1 MMSTRD
7 RVSGAQCD
15 AIVLSLLRAKGRRPS
30 GPEAALRP
38 VCCHMNEGGRM
49 KDKRVPSSQQTR
61 GCGYLSCVMTL
72 ATDTLQSCSQ
82 SSVVRSLCDAF
93 FHPAMMSVQTPP
105 LSRSGS
111 TPSNVGAA
119 NRVGPSAAPPTSLS
133 LRSSYNQLL
142 GRDVIKESVGT
153 DGAGSATL
161 PKSRQR
167 YAMTSVRSVMGIGD
181 NLSSKNQTA
190 SRGRGLPT
198 KSSSSSALYSSSF
211 SSSSALS
218 NATNPKLAKNG
229 ANMQRRAESQQLE
242 LSRANTE
249 GKTQDDPADNSNW
262 PQLEKDNS
270 QLPPFRRRTKSFLEY
285 HDKGWDL
292 GWGNKEN
299 EEETE
304 RLSFP
309 EKEQASPVKER
320 ESQKEDKEEE
330 EEEREEEREDQ
341 IPSARQP
348 LLPVVVEA
356 PLCSSSSSSS
366 NSPEWVPENHQ
377 AAAHTR
383 EQHST
388 QVQGSPR
395 SPAKPPRSSQPRVIK
410 VELHPNNENQFLQ
423 QYPPS
428 SPKQPRAGE
437 RNAPTRTREAPAVL
451 DPQPGRGLPKVTLR
465 MDLTPDTPSEDEDSS
480 WTTLS
485 QESPSP
491 QSPQETDV
499 WGEADLP
506 PGWREISDS
515 SEVYFWHVPTGT
527 TQYHRPV
534 ASGGAESKPQRE
546 TRDSLKPP
554 DERPSSLI
562 SDSSVEAVPSP
573 SSASP
578 SPSDDVALNSATCT
592 LTDLKDYP
600 IYPDPSLKAFE
611 GATLRYASLKLNP
624 AAPLETVD
632 LNNTFTD
639 PDALSFP
646 VRSLGWV
653 EMSEEDVC
661 EGRSSVAVHHCI
673 RQLSYCRKD
682 IRDSAGVWGEGK
694 GMLLVLRGRMLTLV
708 DPDDQ
713 SLLHS
718 QPIGSIR
725 VWGVG
730 HDHDRDFAYVAR
742 DKNTRALKC
751 HVFRCDTPAA
761 AIATSLHEICSKIMA
776 ERKSAKA
783 AAGSS
788 SQTGSDVPLQEFP
801 MPKTELVQKFHVFYL
816 GTTSVTR
823 PIGMDII
830 NGAIDSLVS
839 STGKDDWTPVVL
851 SIADT
856 TLAVIKEKEEDEDE
870 ALVECR
876 VRFLSFMGVGR
887 DVHTFAFIMDTGNQ
901 HFQCHVFWCDP
912 NAGCVSEAVQA
923 ACVLRYQK
931 CLVARPP
938 SQRAGSSS
946 SPAAADSVSRRVS
959 TSVKRG
965 VQSLIDTLK
974 AKKQPSEVPQQ

>member
-1 MMSTRD
+1 
-7 RVSGAQCD
+7 
-15 AIVLSLLRAKGRRPS
+15 
-30 GPEAALRP
+30 
-38 VCCHMNEGGRM
+38 
-49 KDKRVPSSQQTR
+49 
-61 GCGYLSCVMTL
+61 
-72 ATDTLQSCSQ
+72 
-82 SSVVRSLCDAF
+82 
-93 FHPAMMSVQTPP
+93 MMSVQTPP

-111 TPSNVGAA
+111 SPSNVGLA
-119 NRVGPSAAPPTSLS
+119 NRSGSSANPPSSLS

-142 GRDVIKESVGT
+142 GRDVIKESMETGS
-153 DGAGSATL
+153 SATL

-167 YAMTSVRSVMGIGD
+167 YAMTSVRSAMGISD
-181 NLSSKNQTA
+181 NLSSKNQPVT
-190 SRGRGLPT
+190 RGRGLPT
-198 KSSSSSALYSSSF
+198 KSSSSSALYSSC
-211 SSSSALS
+211 SSSSLF
-218 NATNPKLAKNG
+218 NTTNPKLVKNG

-249 GKTQDDPADNSNW
+249 GKIHNDLINNPTSDWLES
-262 PQLEKDNS
+262 EKDNS
-270 QLPPFRRRTKSFLEY
+270 QQLPFRRRTKSFLEY
-285 HDKGWDL
+285 HGKGWDL
-292 GWGNKEN
+292 DFNCGNKEEK
-299 EEETE
+299 EEKKQQA
-304 RLSFP
+304 SP
-309 EKEQASPVKER
+309 EKEQASPAKDRER
-320 ESQKEDKEEE
+320 ENEEKPSSKQACPEEKEEVQPVVEEE
-330 EEEREEEREDQ
+330 EEEEEDD
-341 IPSARQP
+341 PTPTPRQP

-356 PLCSSSSSSS
+356 PLSSTSSSST
-366 NSPEWVPENHQ
+366 NSPEWVPQNHNLPQNQ
-377 AAAHTR
+377 APSQIR
-383 EQHST
+383 EELCV
-388 QVQGSPR
+388 QVQASQR

-428 SPKQPRAGE
+428 SPKQTRASE
-437 RNAPTRTREAPAVL
+437 RNIPPRNREPPVL
-451 DPQPGRGLPKVTLR
+451 PEPESGLPKVGLR

-485 QESPSP
+485 QETPSP
-491 QSPQETDV
+491 QTPQETADV
-499 WGEADLP
+499 WGEGDLP

-534 ASGGAESKPQRE
+534 ASGNQNISPNNEPDTERDPQQE
-546 TRDSLKPP
+546 VQDSLKPP
-554 DERPSSLI
+554 SERPSSLI
-562 SDSSVEAVPSP
+562 SDSSVEPVPSP
-573 SSASP
+573 SASSHSSSSSSSSTP
-578 SPSDDVALNSATCT
+578 SNDVTSSGPDLNTTTCT
-592 LTDLKDYP
+592 AKELKDYP
-600 IYPDPSLKAFE
+600 VYPDPSLKAFE

-624 AAPLETVD
+624 PAQLETVD
-632 LNNTFTD
+632 LNNTFSD
-639 PDALSFP
+639 PEAMSFP

-653 EMSEEDVC
+653 EMAEMDLC

-673 RQLSYCRKD
+673 RQLSYCRRD

-694 GMLLVLRGRMLTLV
+694 GMLLVLQDRMLTLV
-708 DPDDQ
+708 DPDDR

-718 QPIGSIR
+718 QPISSIR

-730 HDHDRDFAYVAR
+730 RDHDRDFAYVAR
-742 DKNTRALKC
+742 DKNTRVLKC

-801 MPKTELVQKFHVFYL
+801 MPKTELVQKFHVLYL
-816 GTTSVTR
+816 GMTSVSR

-839 STGKDDWTPVVL
+839 STGKEDWTPVIL

-856 TLAVIKEKEEDEDE
+856 TVTVIKEKEEEE
-870 ALVECR
+870 EVLVECR

-912 NAGCVSEAVQA
+912 NAGSVSEAVQA

-946 SPAAADSVSRRVS
+946 SPTSDSVTRRVT

-974 AKKQPSEVPQQ
+974 PKKQPSELPQQ

>member
-1 MMSTRD
+1 
-7 RVSGAQCD
+7 
-15 AIVLSLLRAKGRRPS
+15 
-30 GPEAALRP
+30 
-38 VCCHMNEGGRM
+38 
-49 KDKRVPSSQQTR
+49 
-61 GCGYLSCVMTL
+61 
-72 ATDTLQSCSQ
+72 
-82 SSVVRSLCDAF
+82 
-93 FHPAMMSVQTPP
+93 MMSVQTPP

-111 TPSNVGAA
+111 SPSNVGLS
-119 NRVGPSAAPPTSLS
+119 NRGGPSATPPTSLS

-142 GRDVIKESVGT
+142 GRDVIKESVNTESG
-153 DGAGSATL
+153 GSATL

-167 YAMTSVRSVMGIGD
+167 YTMTSVRSVMGISD
-181 NLSSKNQTA
+181 NLSSKNQPA

-198 KSSSSSALYSSSF
+198 KSSSSSALYSSS
-211 SSSSALS
+211 SSSSLF
-218 NATNPKLAKNG
+218 NTTNPKLAKNG
-229 ANMQRRAESQQLE
+229 ANLQRRAESQQQE
-242 LSRANTE
+242 LSKFHN
-249 GKTQDDPADNSNW
+249 DPMDNSNSDW
-262 PQLEKDNS
+262 PEFEKDNS

-292 GWGNKEN
+292 SWGNKEN
-299 EEETE
+299 NEEKKQQQ
-304 RLSFP
+304 SFP
-309 EKEQASPVKER
+309 EKEQPSPVKER
-320 ESQKEDKEEE
+320 ESQKEEKTSSKEETVPEVEEE
-330 EEEREEEREDQ
+330 EEDEDQ
-341 IPSARQP
+341 TPPARQP

-356 PLCSSSSSSS
+356 PLCSSSSSST
-366 NSPEWVPENHQ
+366 NSPEWEADNQMHNQ
-377 AAAHTR
+377 ATAQVR
-383 EQHST
+383 EEHC
-388 QVQGSPR
+388 VQLLGSPR

-428 SPKQPRAGE
+428 SPKQSRSSE
-437 RNAPTRTREAPAVL
+437 RNTLTRNRAPPPAMP
-451 DPQPGRGLPKVTLR
+451 DPQPEMGLPKVSLR

-485 QESPSP
+485 QESPTP
-491 QSPQETDV
+491 QSPQETVADV
-499 WGEADLP
+499 WGEGDLP

-515 SEVYFWHVPTGT
+515 SEVYFWHIPTGT

-534 ASGGAESKPQRE
+534 ASSTQPSCADQEPEAENKPQQE
-546 TRDSLKPP
+546 THHSLKPP
-554 DERPSSLI
+554 NERPSSLV

-573 SSASP
+573 SGSSP
-578 SPSDDVALNSATCT
+578 TSLSCSPTNDVISSALNLSSATCT
-592 LTDLKDYP
+592 VNELKDYS

-632 LNNTFTD
+632 LNNTF
-639 PDALSFP
+639 PDGETMSFP

-653 EMSEEDVC
+653 EMAEQDLC
-661 EGRSSVAVHHCI
+661 EGRSSVAVHQCI
-673 RQLSYCRKD
+673 RQLSYCRRD

-694 GMLLVLRGRMLTLV
+694 GMLLVLQDRMLNLV
-708 DPDDQ
+708 DPDDR

-718 QPIGSIR
+718 QPISNIR

-730 HDHDRDFAYVAR
+730 RDHDRDFAYVAR
-742 DKNTRALKC
+742 DKNTRVLKC

-788 SQTGSDVPLQEFP
+788 SQAGSDVPLQEFP
-801 MPKTELVQKFHVFYL
+801 MPKTELVQKFHVLYL
-816 GTTSVTR
+816 GMTSVSR
-823 PIGMDII
+823 PIGMDIL

-839 STGKDDWTPVVL
+839 STGKEVWTPVIL

-856 TLAVIKEKEEDEDE
+856 TLAVIKEKEEEE
-870 ALVECR
+870 EVLVECR

-887 DVHTFAFIMDTGNQ
+887 DIHTFAFIMDTGSQ
-901 HFQCHVFWCDP
+901 HFQCHIFWCDP

-938 SQRAGSSS
+938 SQRAGTS
-946 SPAAADSVSRRVS
+946 SPPAADPVTRRVS

>member
-1 MMSTRD
+1 MMS
-7 RVSGAQCD
+7 
-15 AIVLSLLRAKGRRPS
+15 L
-30 GPEAALRP
+30 
-38 VCCHMNEGGRM
+38 H
-49 KDKRVPSSQQTR
+49 
-61 GCGYLSCVMTL
+61 
-72 ATDTLQSCSQ
+72 
-82 SSVVRSLCDAF
+82 
-93 FHPAMMSVQTPP
+93 TPP

-111 TPSNVGAA
+111 SPSNVGLA
-119 NRVGPSAAPPTSLS
+119 NRSGSSATPPTSLS

-142 GRDVIKESVGT
+142 GHDIIKEATGMKTGS
-153 DGAGSATL
+153 SATL

-167 YAMTSVRSVMGIGD
+167 YAMTSLQSAMGISE
-181 NLSSKNQTA
+181 NSAPSSKNQPV
-190 SRGRGLPT
+190 SRGRGLPK
-198 KSSSSSALYSSSF
+198 KSSSSSALYSSS
-211 SSSSALS
+211 SSSSLF
-218 NATNPKLAKNG
+218 NTTNPKLAKNG
-229 ANMQRRAESQQLE
+229 ANMQRRAESQQME
-242 LSRANTE
+242 LSRATTE
-249 GKTQDDPADNSNW
+249 GKIHNDLIHNPSCDWMEFKQ
-262 PQLEKDNS
+262 DNS

-285 HDKGWDL
+285 HEKGWDL
-292 GWGNKEN
+292 DLSWGNKE
-299 EEETE
+299 ETKE
-304 RLSFP
+304 NKQQPSP
-309 EKEQASPVKER
+309 EKEQASPSKER
-320 ESQKEDKEEE
+320 ESQKEEKTSSRQVYQEQKEEVEAVVEEE
-330 EEEREEEREDQ
+330 EEDEST
-341 IPSARQP
+341 PTPRQP

-356 PLCSSSSSSS
+356 PLSSSSASSS
-366 NSPEWVPENHQ
+366 TNSPDWIPDNQKPLLIPATGQTVEEPFMQGQ
-377 AAAHTR
+377 A
-383 EQHST
+383 
-388 QVQGSPR
+388 SPR
-395 SPAKPPRSSQPRVIK
+395 NTGSPAKPPRSAQPRVIK

-423 QYPPS
+423 QYPQS
-428 SPKQPRAGE
+428 SPKQARSGE
-437 RNAPTRTREAPAVL
+437 RSTPTRNQTTALVPDVEPES
-451 DPQPGRGLPKVTLR
+451 GNPKVGLKI
-465 MDLTPDTPSEDEDSS
+465 DVTPDSPSEDEDSS

-485 QESPSP
+485 QETPSP
-491 QSPQETDV
+491 QTPHEKDV
-499 WGEADLP
+499 WGEGDLP

-534 ASGGAESKPQRE
+534 SSVIQSTSPNAEPDTQNDPQQE
-546 TRDSLKPP
+546 TMDCLKPP
-554 DERPSSLI
+554 NERPSSLI

-573 SSASP
+573 CGSSRSSASSASCTP
-578 SPSDDVALNSATCT
+578 SNDVISSGQLLSATTCT
-592 LTDLKDYP
+592 ANELKDYP
-600 IYPDPSLKAFE
+600 VYPDPSLKAFE

-624 AAPLETVD
+624 PAQLETVD
-632 LNNTFTD
+632 LNNTFSD
-639 PDALSFP
+639 SEAMSFP

-653 EMSEEDVC
+653 EMAEQDLC

-673 RQLSYCRKD
+673 RQLSYCRRD

-694 GMLLVLRGRMLTLV
+694 GMLLVLQDRMLTLV
-708 DPDDQ
+708 DPDDR

-718 QPIGSIR
+718 QPISSIR

-730 HDHDRDFAYVAR
+730 RDHDRERDFAYVAR
-742 DKNTRALKC
+742 DKNTRVLKC

-788 SQTGSDVPLQEFP
+788 LQTGADVPLQEFP
-801 MPKTELVQKFHVFYL
+801 MPKTELVQKFHVLYL
-816 GTTSVTR
+816 GMTSVSR

-830 NGAIDSLVS
+830 NGAIDTLLS
-839 STGKDDWTPVVL
+839 STGKEDWTPVIL

-856 TLAVIKEKEEDEDE
+856 TVAVIKEKEEEEE

-912 NAGCVSEAVQA
+912 NAGSVSEAVQA

-946 SPAAADSVSRRVS
+946 SPSSDSVTRRVT

-974 AKKQPSEVPQQ
+974 PKKQPQSELPQQ

>member
-1 MMSTRD
+1 
-7 RVSGAQCD
+7 
-15 AIVLSLLRAKGRRPS
+15 
-30 GPEAALRP
+30 
-38 VCCHMNEGGRM
+38 
-49 KDKRVPSSQQTR
+49 
-61 GCGYLSCVMTL
+61 
-72 ATDTLQSCSQ
+72 
-82 SSVVRSLCDAF
+82 
-93 FHPAMMSVQTPP
+93 MMSVQTPP

-111 TPSNVGAA
+111 SPSNVGLA
-119 NRVGPSAAPPTSLS
+119 NRSGPSATPPTSLS

-142 GRDVIKESVGT
+142 GRDVIKESAGSE
-153 DGAGSATL
+153 GGGSATL
-161 PKSRQR
+161 PKSHQR
-167 YAMTSVRSVMGIGD
+167 YSMTSMRSVVGTSD

-198 KSSSSSALYSSSF
+198 KSSSSSALYSSS
-211 SSSSALS
+211 SSSSLFNTA
-218 NATNPKLAKNG
+218 NPKLAKNG

-249 GKTQDDPADNSNW
+249 GKIHNVPTDNINSNW
-262 PQLEKDNS
+262 AEFEKDNS
-270 QLPPFRRRTKSFLEY
+270 QPPPFRRRTKSFLEY
-285 HDKGWDL
+285 HDKVWDL
-292 GWGNKEN
+292 SWGNKEN
-299 EEETE
+299 DKQ
-304 RLSFP
+304 LSLP
-309 EKEQASPVKER
+309 EKEQVSPVKER
-320 ESQKEDKEEE
+320 DSQKEEKPSGKGSCQEDKEEAVPLVE
-330 EEEREEEREDQ
+330 EEDEEEDDKS
-341 IPSARQP
+341 PTARQP
-348 LLPVVVEA
+348 LLPVVVEV
-356 PLCSSSSSSS
+356 PLCSSSSSST
-366 NSPEWVPENHQ
+366 NSPEWVPEIHQ
-377 AAAHTR
+377 AAAHIR
-383 EQHST
+383 EEHCI

-395 SPAKPPRSSQPRVIK
+395 SPAKPQRSSQPRVIK

-428 SPKQPRAGE
+428 SPKQPRSSE
-437 RNAPTRTREAPAVL
+437 RNTPTRNRAALILP
-451 DPQPGRGLPKVTLR
+451 DPQPELGLPKVSLR
-465 MDLTPDTPSEDEDSS
+465 MDLTPETPSEDEDSS

-491 QSPQETDV
+491 QSPQETADV
-499 WGEADLP
+499 WGEGDLP
-506 PGWREISDS
+506 PGWQEISDS
-515 SEVYFWHVPTGT
+515 AEVYFWHVPTGT

-534 ASGGAESKPQRE
+534 ASNETENKPRQE
-546 TRDSLKPP
+546 TQDSLQPP
-554 DERPSSLI
+554 NERPSSLI
-562 SDSSVEAVPSP
+562 SDSSVEPVPSP
-573 SSASP
+573 SGSSPTSLTSTLSNDVIPSAQNLKST
-578 SPSDDVALNSATCT
+578 TCT
-592 LTDLKDYP
+592 VNDLKDYP

-624 AAPLETVD
+624 PAPLETVD
-632 LNNTFTD
+632 LDNTFPD
-639 PDALSFP
+639 PEAMSFP

-653 EMSEEDVC
+653 EMAEQDLC

-673 RQLSYCRKD
+673 RQLSYCRRD

-694 GMLLVLRGRMLTLV
+694 GMLLVLQDRMLTLV

-718 QPIGSIR
+718 QPISSIR

-730 HDHDRDFAYVAR
+730 RDHDRERDFAYVAR
-742 DKNTRALKC
+742 DKNTRVLKC

-816 GTTSVTR
+816 GVTSVNR

-839 STGKDDWTPVVL
+839 STGKEDWTPVIL

-856 TLAVIKEKEEDEDE
+856 TLAVIKEKEEEEE

-938 SQRAGSSS
+938 SQRAGCSS
-946 SPAAADSVSRRVS
+946 SPAADSVSRRVS
-959 TSVKRG
+959 TSVKRS

-974 AKKQPSEVPQQ
+974 AKKPPSELPQQ

>member
-1 MMSTRD
+1 
-7 RVSGAQCD
+7 
-15 AIVLSLLRAKGRRPS
+15 
-30 GPEAALRP
+30 
-38 VCCHMNEGGRM
+38 
-49 KDKRVPSSQQTR
+49 
-61 GCGYLSCVMTL
+61 
-72 ATDTLQSCSQ
+72 
-82 SSVVRSLCDAF
+82 
-93 FHPAMMSVQTPP
+93 MMSVQTPP

-111 TPSNVGAA
+111 SPSNVGLS
-119 NRVGPSAAPPTSLS
+119 NRSGPSATPPTSLS

-142 GRDVIKESVGT
+142 GRDVIKESVNTESG
-153 DGAGSATL
+153 GSATL

-167 YAMTSVRSVMGIGD
+167 HTMTSVRSVMGISD
-181 NLSSKNQTA
+181 NLSSKNQPA

-198 KSSSSSALYSSSF
+198 KSSSSSALYSSS
-211 SSSSALS
+211 SSSSVF
-218 NATNPKLAKNG
+218 NTTNPKLAKNG
-229 ANMQRRAESQQLE
+229 ANLQRRAESQQQE
-242 LSRANTE
+242 LSKIHN
-249 GKTQDDPADNSNW
+249 DPMDNSNSDW
-262 PQLEKDNS
+262 LEFEKDNS

-292 GWGNKEN
+292 SWANKEN
-299 EEETE
+299 KEEKKQQQ
-304 RLSFP
+304 SSP

-320 ESQKEDKEEE
+320 ESQKEEKPSSKEEAVPVVEEE
-330 EEEREEEREDQ
+330 EEDED
-341 IPSARQP
+341 PTPTARQP

-356 PLCSSSSSSS
+356 PLCSSSSSST
-366 NSPEWVPENHQ
+366 NSPEWAADKHLQNQ
-377 AAAHTR
+377 ATSQIQEEHCL
-383 EQHST
+383 QLL
-388 QVQGSPR
+388 GSPR

-428 SPKQPRAGE
+428 SPKQTRSSE
-437 RNAPTRTREAPAVL
+437 RNTPTRNRGLPPIMP
-451 DPQPGRGLPKVTLR
+451 DPQPEMGLPKVSLR

-499 WGEADLP
+499 WGEGDLP

-515 SEVYFWHVPTGT
+515 SEVYFWHIPTGT

-534 ASGGAESKPQRE
+534 AAGNQPTCAIEEPDAENKPQQE
-546 TRDSLKPP
+546 THDTLKPP
-554 DERPSSLI
+554 NERPSSLI
-562 SDSSVEAVPSP
+562 SDSSVEPVPSP
-573 SSASP
+573 SGSSP
-578 SPSDDVALNSATCT
+578 SSLSSTPSNDVISSALNLNSTTCT
-592 LTDLKDYP
+592 VNELKDYP

-632 LNNTFTD
+632 LNNTF
-639 PDALSFP
+639 PNAEAMSFP

-653 EMSEEDVC
+653 EMAEQDLC

-673 RQLSYCRKD
+673 RQLSYCRRD
-682 IRDSAGVWGEGK
+682 IRDLAGVWGEGK
-694 GMLLVLRGRMLTLV
+694 GMLLVLQDRMLTLV
-708 DPDDQ
+708 DPDDR

-718 QPIGSIR
+718 QPISSIR

-730 HDHDRDFAYVAR
+730 RDHDRDFAYVAR
-742 DKNTRALKC
+742 DKNTRVLKC

-783 AAGSS
+783 ASGSS

-801 MPKTELVQKFHVFYL
+801 MPKTELVQKFHVLYL
-816 GTTSVTR
+816 GMTSVSR

-839 STGKDDWTPVVL
+839 STGKEDWTPVIL

-856 TLAVIKEKEEDEDE
+856 TLAVIKEKEEEE
-870 ALVECR
+870 EVLVECR

-887 DVHTFAFIMDTGNQ
+887 DIHTFAFIMDTGSQ

-946 SPAAADSVSRRVS
+946 SPAAEPVTRRVT

-974 AKKQPSEVPQQ
+974 PKKQPSELPQQ

>member
-1 MMSTRD
+1 
-7 RVSGAQCD
+7 
-15 AIVLSLLRAKGRRPS
+15 
-30 GPEAALRP
+30 
-38 VCCHMNEGGRM
+38 
-49 KDKRVPSSQQTR
+49 
-61 GCGYLSCVMTL
+61 
-72 ATDTLQSCSQ
+72 
-82 SSVVRSLCDAF
+82 
-93 FHPAMMSVQTPP
+93 MMSVQTPP

-111 TPSNVGAA
+111 SPSNVGLA
-119 NRVGPSAAPPTSLS
+119 NRGAPSTNPPTSLS

-142 GRDVIKESVGT
+142 GRDVIKESIDMETGS
-153 DGAGSATL
+153 SATL

-167 YAMTSVRSVMGIGD
+167 YAMTSVRSAMGISD
-181 NLSSKNQTA
+181 NLSSKNQPVT
-190 SRGRGLPT
+190 RGRGLPT
-198 KSSSSSALYSSSF
+198 KSSSSSALYSST
-211 SSSSALS
+211 SSSSLF

-249 GKTQDDPADNSNW
+249 GKIHNNLINNPSSDW
-262 PQLEKDNS
+262 LEFGKDNS
-270 QLPPFRRRTKSFLEY
+270 QQLPFRRRTKSFLEY
-285 HDKGWDL
+285 HEKGLDL
-292 GWGNKEN
+292 DLSWGNKEDKG
-299 EEETE
+299 EKKKQQP
-304 RLSFP
+304 SP
-309 EKEQASPVKER
+309 EKEQATPAKEG
-320 ESQKEDKEEE
+320 ESQKEEKAISKQTCQEEKEEVEPVVEEE
-330 EEEREEEREDQ
+330 EEEDD
-341 IPSARQP
+341 PTPTSRQP

-356 PLCSSSSSSS
+356 PLSSTSSSST
-366 NSPEWVPENHQ
+366 NSPEWVPDNQNHVQHQ
-377 AAAHTR
+377 APAQLR
-383 EQHST
+383 EELCV
-388 QVQGSPR
+388 QVQATPR

-423 QYPPS
+423 QYPSS
-428 SPKQPRAGE
+428 SPKQARASE
-437 RNAPTRTREAPAVL
+437 RKTPTRNRAPPAL
-451 DPQPGRGLPKVTLR
+451 PDPEPETVLPKVGLR

-491 QSPQETDV
+491 QTPQETADV
-499 WGEADLP
+499 WGEGDLP

-515 SEVYFWHVPTGT
+515 SEVYFWHIPTGT

-534 ASGGAESKPQRE
+534 ASVNQHTSIDNRPDTEHDPPQGAQ
-546 TRDSLKPP
+546 DSLKPP
-554 DERPSSLI
+554 NERPSSLI
-562 SDSSVEAVPSP
+562 SDSSVEPVPSP
-573 SSASP
+573 SGSSP
-578 SPSDDVALNSATCT
+578 SSSSSTPSNDVTSSKPNLNATAST
-592 LTDLKDYP
+592 VNELKDYP
-600 IYPDPSLKAFE
+600 VYPDPSLKAFE

-624 AAPLETVD
+624 PAQLETVD
-632 LNNTFTD
+632 LNNTFSD
-639 PDALSFP
+639 PEAMSFP

-653 EMSEEDVC
+653 EMAEQDLC

-673 RQLSYCRKD
+673 RQLSYCRRD

-694 GMLLVLRGRMLTLV
+694 GMLLVLQDRMLNLV
-708 DPDDQ
+708 DPDDR

-718 QPIGSIR
+718 QPISSIR

-730 HDHDRDFAYVAR
+730 RDHDRDFAYVAR
-742 DKNTRALKC
+742 DKNTRVLKC

-788 SQTGSDVPLQEFP
+788 TQTGSDVPLQEFP
-801 MPKTELVQKFHVFYL
+801 MPKTELVQKFHVLYL
-816 GTTSVTR
+816 GMTSVSR

-830 NGAIDSLVS
+830 NGAIDSLVT
-839 STGKDDWTPVVL
+839 STGKEDWTPVTL

-856 TLAVIKEKEEDEDE
+856 TLAVIKEKEEEEE

-887 DVHTFAFIMDTGNQ
+887 DIHTFAFIMDTGNQ

-912 NAGCVSEAVQA
+912 NAGSVSEAVQA

-946 SPAAADSVSRRVS
+946 SPAADSVTRRVT

-974 AKKQPSEVPQQ
+974 PKKQPPELPQQ